1 MIVLAH
7 AGHWLASLLYVVPI
21 LVVLGA
27 LGFQMVREKRRDAAE
42 GGGDGQEPPPVGS

>member
-21 LVVLGA
+21 VVVLGA
-27 LGFQMVREKRRDAAE
+27 LGFQVMREKRRDAAE
-42 GGGDGQEPPPVGS
+42 AGDRGELPPVGS